1 MILRKHLIFSG
12 RVQGVGFRY
21 QARHLAQ
28 SLGLTGWVKNLW
40 DERVEMEVQ
49 GEEAQIYRL
58 IEELSRGRFIY
69 IERVESETIPVD
81 YHESSFRVTGY
92 YRAHRVGA
100 VGNVRKGSIH
110 NERYYRTDAPGL
122 GQEST
127 GPD

>member
-28 SLGLTGWVKNLW
+28 ALGLTGWVKNLW

-92 YRAHRVGA
+92 
-100 VGNVRKGSIH
+100 
-110 NERYYRTDAPGL
+110 
-122 GQEST
+122 
-127 GPD
+127 

>member
-92 YRAHRVGA
+92 
-100 VGNVRKGSIH
+100 
-110 NERYYRTDAPGL
+110 
-122 GQEST
+122 
-127 GPD
+127 

>member
-40 DERVEMEVQ
+40 DERGELEVQ

-92 YRAHRVGA
+92 
-100 VGNVRKGSIH
+100 
-110 NERYYRTDAPGL
+110 
-122 GQEST
+122 
-127 GPD
+127 

>member
-12 RVQGVGFRY
+12 RVQGGGFRY

-92 YRAHRVGA
+92 
-100 VGNVRKGSIH
+100 
-110 NERYYRTDAPGL
+110 
-122 GQEST
+122 
-127 GPD
+127 

>member
-12 RVQGVGFRY
+12 RVQRVGFRY

-28 SLGLTGWVKNLW
+28 SLGLTGWVKKLW

-92 YRAHRVGA
+92 
-100 VGNVRKGSIH
+100 
-110 NERYYRTDAPGL
+110 
-122 GQEST
+122 
-127 GPD
+127 

>member
-12 RVQGVGFRY
+12 RVQGVAFRY

-28 SLGLTGWVKNLW
+28 SLSLTGWVKNLW

-92 YRAHRVGA
+92 
-100 VGNVRKGSIH
+100 
-110 NERYYRTDAPGL
+110 
-122 GQEST
+122 
-127 GPD
+127 

>member
-28 SLGLTGWVKNLW
+28 SLSLTGWVKNLW

-92 YRAHRVGA
+92 
-100 VGNVRKGSIH
+100 
-110 NERYYRTDAPGL
+110 
-122 GQEST
+122 
-127 GPD
+127 